1 MQENDN
7 ALQINEL
14 LEKLE
19 TINNDIT
26 VMLFTIILILFL
38 FSIKIGYDIVK
49 GD

>member
-7 ALQINEL
+7 ALQINGL
-14 LEKLE
+14 LERLE

-26 VMLFTIILILFL
+26 VMLFTMILILFL
-38 FSIKIGYDIVK
+38 ISIKIGYDIVK